1 MARRKF
7 ADLII
12 AWAEG
17 AEIQVLCGGD
27 WVDVKVPQW
36 DLTNEYRIKPKN
48 IEVEGI
54 VVLEPEFCR
63 FRQPRKNE
71 SSNIKFEF
79 DWESQKLIN
88 ATLLDESD

>member
-1 MARRKF
+1 MARRMY

-36 DLTNEYRIKPKN
+36 DSAHGYRIKPKN
-48 IEVEGI
+48 TEVEGI

-63 FRQPRKNE
+63 FRQPRKDE
-71 SSNIKFEF
+71 LSNIKFEF
-79 DWESQKLIN
+79 DGESGKLIG
-88 ATLLDESD
+88 ATILDV

>member
-1 MARRKF
+1 MARHKF
-7 ADLII
+7 ADLIH
-12 AWAEG
+12 AWADG
-17 AEIQVLCGGD
+17 AEIQVLCNGD
-27 WVDVKVPQW
+27 WLDVRIPSW
-36 DLTNEYRIKPKN
+36 DANEYRIKPKN

-71 SSNIKFEF
+71 SSNIMFEF

-88 ATLLDESD
+88 ATLLNESD